1 MATSKRITNEFGKGV
16 TIDVSQ
22 GILRQGMVETPDGLK
37 INEIGPMVQI
47 EMTGPDSQTDNIVT
61 YTEAGTL
68 RDALIEE
75 MWREITRTLA
85 DGEALMR
92 SGPLS
97 DTERAEAVI
106 LRVMATTGI
115 GRPMVLNLLRAMVEA
130 LHKFDIVLAFTPKAI
145 GYLTTPQLTTGGYVD
160 GSSTTPPSDP
170 VSGGESPHGHG
181 IRAADVIHDPDAD
194 ITDPR
199 V

>member
-1 MATSKRITNEFGKGV
+1 MATSKRVTNEFGKGV

-61 YTEAGTL
+61 FLEAETL

-85 DGEALMR
+85 DGEALTR
-92 SGPLS
+92 FGPLS
-97 DTERAEAVI
+97 DAERAEAIV
-106 LRVMATTGI
+106 LRFQETTGI
-115 GRPMVLNLLRAMVEA
+115 GRAMVLNLIRAMVEA
-130 LHKFDIVLAFTPKAI
+130 FDKFGVMLAFKPRI
-145 GYLTTPQLTTGGYVD
+145 GGQQMAL
-160 GSSTTPPSDP
+160 
-170 VSGGESPHGHG
+170 SPHELPSH
-181 IRAADVIHDPDAD
+181 AHEA
-194 ITDPR
+194 
-199 V
+199 